1 MKTIGKKGKA
11 FWLLPLAAI
20 IALAALACSSAE
32 PEAPAAAPQQ
42 PATQQQPAPAA
53 PAPAAPAAQPTA
65 AAPAAPAAAEQTGQ
79 QGTLTVVLDNVGSP
93 LYRNEKATWPD
104 NMMNYYYGFQELLT
118 TWEANDEGTVSDAT
132 CEAPMLAL
140 SWEYDLP
147 DIDGDGEKGG
157 EGDFTDPDNQGTVT
171 VKLRQGVDFYVA
183 SGRHSEFTAEDA
195 AWSFNDA
202 GSNNPAAT
210 HSNAG
215 EAGDWFKLWEATDK
229 YTLKGHFRNYI
240 ADWLN
245 GGGAGIS
252 SMCGDAI
259 GVVSKT
265 LFDEIQDDIL
275 TTPHG
280 TGPFYV
286 QEWRPNERIEATSR
300 VDHWSSNPNFAYLNL
315 IQASEGATRSAM
327 LQSNRADISMVSI
340 QDVSN
345 LQNEGFK
352 FHEGLNQILGQFI
365 YMAGN
370 YWSYKDPQTGE
381 PVALRKGFTPDVD
394 HPWIGDP
401 RIECADADRTNTAE
415 LGAGCDAT
423 GFDYT
428 DADKFSYET
437 EHMLKAKAFR
447 EALIYAI
454 DRDLIGE
461 TIVSG
466 YGGAIYGTGHGGGIA
481 FHQLHPEYK
490 DRWRYDFDPSLAQ
503 QKLLESGVEEGF
515 EFEYFCPAG
524 NGTSLEVCQA
534 VVGMWEEHLGLKP
547 YIDSTA
553 YSSRRPTMVGREINV
568 IWQTSWG
575 PNSTHAKLDAG
586 GTIPVCCLWPIAS
599 AGGYNAGI
607 EDNNFYNDFDITRV
621 QEKGSPENLSTRE
634 EIMNRWWDIKT
645 GTGIVEVPTLIG
657 MNPETV
663 VSWDLKPWRL
673 TNSFDTV
680 VYQPPQ

>member
-1 MKTIGKKGKA
+1 MTQGKNGR
-11 FWLLPLAAI
+11 FLWLLPLAALVAFAA
-20 IALAALACSSAE
+20 IACGGAAPA
-32 PEAPAAAPQQ
+32 PEAPAQQ
-42 PATQQQPAPAA
+42 PAAQA
-53 PAPAAPAAQPTA
+53 PAPAAPAQTAPTA
-65 AAPAAPAAAEQTGQ
+65 APAPAQEAPAAASGEGA
-79 QGTLTVVLDNVGSP
+79 TLTVVLDNVGSP

-104 NMMNYYYGFQELLT
+104 NMMNYYYGFQELLV
-118 TWEANDEGTVSDAT
+118 TWEPNTAGDGGKGKVSDET

-147 DIDGDGEKGG
+147 PNFD
-157 EGDFTDPDNQGTVT
+157 DPENQGSVS
-171 VKLRQGVDFYVA
+171 VKLREGVDFYVA

-229 YTLKGHFRNYI
+229 YTLKGTFRNYI

-265 LFDEIQDDIL
+265 LYDEIGDEIL

-286 QEWRPNERIEATSR
+286 QEWRPNELIEATSR
-300 VDHWSSNPNFAYLNL
+300 VDHWNNNPNFAFLKL
-315 IQASEGATRSAM
+315 RQASEAAQRTAL
-327 LQSNRADISMVSI
+327 LQTGQADISMVSI
-340 QDVSN
+340 QDVAD

-352 FHEGLNQILGQFI
+352 FHDGLNQILGQFI

-370 YWSYKDPQTGE
+370 YWSYKDPQTGD
-381 PVALRKGFTPDVD
+381 PVELREGFYPDD
-394 HPWIGDP
+394 EHPWIGDP
-401 RIECADADRTNTAE
+401 RIECADADRSNPSGA
-415 LGAGCDAT
+415 LGSGCDAT
-423 GFDYT
+423 GFDYQDT
-428 DADKFSYET
+428 DKFSYET
-437 EHMLKAKAFR
+437 EHMMKAKAFR

-481 FHQLHPEYK
+481 FHQTHPEYK
-490 DRWRYDFDPSLAQ
+490 DKWAAQFDPTIAQ
-503 QKLLESGVEEGF
+503 QKLAESGVEPGF
-515 EFEYFCPAG
+515 EFEYYCPAG
-524 NGTSLEVCQA
+524 NGTSIEVCQA

-547 YIDSTA
+547 YIDNTA
-553 YSSRRPTMVGREINV
+553 YSSRRPTMVGRSIKSV
-568 IWQTSWG
+568 WQTSWG
-575 PNSTHAKLDAG
+575 PNSAQAKDPG

-607 EDNNFYNDFDITRV
+607 EDNNFYNDFDITRI
-621 QEKGSPENLSTRE
+621 QDKGSDENLSTRE
-634 EIMNRWWDIKT
+634 EIMDRWFDLKT

-657 MNPETV
+657 MNPDTV
-663 VSWDLKPWRL
+663 QNWDLKPWRL

>member
-1 MKTIGKKGKA
+1 MKAIGKKGR
-11 FWLLPLAAI
+11 FLWLLPLAAI
-20 IALAALACSSAE
+20 IAFAAIACSSAPAE
-32 PEAPAAAPQQ
+32 EAAPAPAQSQPAAA
-42 PATQQQPAPAA
+42 QPAPAA
-53 PAPAAPAAQPTA
+53 PTAAPAQ
-65 AAPAAPAAAEQTGQ
+65 AAPASSSAMTESTGQ
-79 QGTLTVVLDNVGSP
+79 EGTLTVVLDNVGSP

-104 NMMNYYYGFQELLT
+104 NMMNYYYGFQELLV
-118 TWEANDEGTVSDAT
+118 TWEPNTAGDGGAGKVSDET

-147 DIDGDGEKGG
+147 PNFD
-157 EGDFTDPDNQGTVT
+157 DPENQGTVT
-171 VKLRQGVDFYVA
+171 VKLREGVDFYVA
-183 SGRHSEFTAEDA
+183 DGRHSEFTAEDA

-259 GVVSKT
+259 GIVSKT
-265 LFDEIQDDIL
+265 LFDEIGEDIL

-280 TGPFYV
+280 TGPFFV

-300 VDHWSSNPNFAYLNL
+300 TDHWNNNPNFAFINL
-315 IQASEGATRSAM
+315 IQASESAQRTA
-327 LQSNRADISMVSI
+327 LLKTDRADISMVSI
-340 QDVSN
+340 QDVAD
-345 LQNEGFK
+345 LQNEGYK
-352 FHEGLNQILGQFI
+352 FHSGLNQILGQFI

-381 PVALRKGFTPDVD
+381 PVPLRKGFTPDVD

-401 RIECADADRTNTAE
+401 RIECADADRTNTSD

-423 GFDYT
+423 GFDYADT
-428 DADKFSYET
+428 DRFSYET

-447 EALIYAI
+447 EALILAI
-454 DRDLIGE
+454 DRDLIHE

-466 YGGAIYGTGHGGGIA
+466 YGEGKVFGTGHGGGIA

-490 DRWRYDFDPSLAQ
+490 DRWSVEFSPEAAQAKLA
-503 QKLLESGVEEGF
+503 ESGVEPGF

-524 NGTSLEVCQA
+524 NGTSIEVCQA
-534 VVGMWEEHLGLKP
+534 VVGMWEEHLGLEP
-547 YIDSTA
+547 YIDNTA
-553 YSSRRPTMVGREINV
+553 YSSRRPTMVGREINAV
-568 IWQTSWG
+568 WQTSWG
-575 PNSTHAKLDAG
+575 PNSAQAKDPG
-586 GTIPVCCLWPIAS
+586 GTIPVCCLWPIGS

-607 EDNNFYNDFDITRV
+607 EDNNFYNDFDITRI
-621 QEKGSPENLSTRE
+621 QEKGTPENLATRE
-634 EIMNRWWDIKT
+634 KIMDRWWDLKT

-663 VSWDLKPWRL
+663 GSWDLKPWRL

>member
-1 MKTIGKKGKA
+1 MIQGKKGRLL
-11 FWLLPLAAI
+11 WMLPLAAV
-20 IALAALACSSAE
+20 IAFAAFACGGA
-32 PEAPAAAPQQ
+32 PEETAAPAPAAQA
-42 PATQQQPAPAA
+42 PAPAA
-53 PAPAAPAAQPTA
+53 PAPAAPAPAAT
-65 AAPAAPAAAEQTGQ
+65 AAPAQEAPAAASGEGA
-79 QGTLTVVLDNVGSP
+79 TLTVVLDNVGSP

-104 NMMNYYYGFQELLT
+104 NMMNYYYGFQELLV
-118 TWEANDEGTVSDAT
+118 TWEPNTSGDGGKGKVSDET

-147 DIDGDGEKGG
+147 PNFD
-157 EGDFTDPDNQGTVT
+157 DPENQGTVT
-171 VKLRQGVDFYVA
+171 VKLREGVDFYVA
-183 SGRHSEFTAEDA
+183 EGVHSEFTAEDA

-259 GVVSKT
+259 GIVSKS
-265 LFDEIQDDIL
+265 LYDEIGDDIL

-280 TGPFYV
+280 TGPFFV
-286 QEWRPNERIEATSR
+286 QEWRPNELIEATSR
-300 VDHWSSNPNFAYLNL
+300 VDHWNNNPNFAFLKL
-315 IQASEGATRSAM
+315 RQASEAAQRTAL
-327 LQSNRADISMVSI
+327 LQTGQADISMVSI
-340 QDVSN
+340 QDVAD
-345 LQNEGFK
+345 LQSEGFK
-352 FHEGLNQILGQFI
+352 FHDGLNQILGQFI

-370 YWSYKDPQTGE
+370 YWSYKDPQTGDAVE
-381 PVALRKGFTPDVD
+381 LREGFYPDD
-394 HPWIGDP
+394 SHPWIGDP
-401 RIECADADRTNTAE
+401 RIECAGADRSNPSGA
-415 LGAGCDAT
+415 LGSGCDAT
-423 GFDYT
+423 GFDYADT
-428 DADKFSYET
+428 DKFSYET

-481 FHQLHPEYK
+481 FHQSHPEYK
-490 DRWRYDFDPSLAQ
+490 DKWAASFDPAMAQ
-503 QKLLESGVEEGF
+503 QKLAESGVEPGF
-515 EFEYFCPAG
+515 EFEYYCPAG
-524 NGTSLEVCQA
+524 NGTSIEVCQA

-547 YIDSTA
+547 YIDNTA
-553 YSSRRPTMVGREINV
+553 YSSRRPTMVGRSIKSV
-568 IWQTSWG
+568 WQTSWG
-575 PNSTHAKLDAG
+575 PNSAQAKDPG

-607 EDNNFYNDFDITRV
+607 EDNNFYNDFDITRI
-621 QEKGSPENLSTRE
+621 QDKGTEENLATRE
-634 EIMNRWWDIKT
+634 KIMDRWFDLKT

-657 MNPETV
+657 MNPDTV
-663 VSWDLKPWRL
+663 QDWDLKPWRL

-680 VYQPPQ
+680 VYTPQ

>member
-1 MKTIGKKGKA
+1 MMGGDMKKGKA
-11 FWLLPLAAI
+11 LRLLPMMAI
-20 IALAALACSSAE
+20 VALAALTMAAVACGG
-32 PEAPAAAPQQ
+32 APAEDAGTDTGSTAPTSAQSQ
-42 PATQQQPAPAA
+42 PAAQAT
-53 PAPAAPAAQPTA
+53 AAPAAQAQQPTA
-65 AAPAAPAAAEQTGQ
+65 EEGPS
-79 QGTLTVVLDNVGSP
+79 GTLTVVLDNVGSP

-104 NMMNYYYGFQELLT
+104 NMMNYYYGFQELLV
-118 TWEANDEGTVSDAT
+118 TWEPNADGTVSDAT
-132 CEAPMLAL
+132 CEAPMLAV

-147 DIDGDGEKGG
+147 DINGDGEKGG
-157 EGDFTDPDNQGTVT
+157 AGDFDDPEQQGTVT
-171 VKLRQGVDFYVA
+171 VNLRQGVDFYVA
-183 SGRHSEFTAEDA
+183 DGRHSEFTAEDA

-240 ADWLN
+240 SDWLN

-259 GVVSKT
+259 GVVSKA
-265 LFDEIQDDIL
+265 LYDEIGDDIL

-286 QEWRPNERIEATSR
+286 QEWSPNERIEATSR
-300 VDHWSSNPNFAYLNL
+300 VDHWNINPNFQFLTL
-315 IQASEGATRSAM
+315 IQASEAAQRTAL
-327 LQSNRADISMVSI
+327 LQTDRADISMVSI
-340 QDVSN
+340 QDVAS
-345 LQNEGFK
+345 LQNEGYK
-352 FHEGLNQILGQFI
+352 FHDGLNQILGQFM

-370 YWSYKDPQTGE
+370 YWSFKDPQTGE
-381 PVALRKGFTPDVD
+381 AVPLRDGFNPDVE

-401 RIECADADRTNTAE
+401 RIECADADRTNTS
-415 LGAGCDAT
+415 LGAGCDAV

-428 DADKFSYET
+428 DTDKFSYET
-437 EHMLKAKAFR
+437 ESMQNALAFR
-447 EALIYAI
+447 EALLYAI

-466 YGGAIYGTGHGGGIA
+466 YGGPVYGGGHPGVA
-481 FHQLHPEYK
+481 WHQTHPEWQ
-490 DRWRYDFDPSLAQ
+490 DRWSIPFDPEFAKQRLAD
-503 QKLLESGVEEGF
+503 SGVQAGF

-524 NGTSLEVCQA
+524 NGTSIEVCQA

-547 YIDSTA
+547 YIDNTA

-568 IWQTSWG
+568 VWQTSWG
-575 PNSTHAKLDAG
+575 PNSNHAKLDAG
-586 GTIPVCCLWPIAS
+586 GTLPVCCLWPIAS

-607 EDNNFYNDFDITRV
+607 EDNSYYNDFDMTRV
-621 QEKGSPENLSTRE
+621 QEKASSENLATRE
-634 EIMNRWWDIKT
+634 EMMDRWFSRKVA
-645 GTGIVEVPTLIG
+645 GGIVEVPTLIG
-657 MNPETV
+657 MNPDRVET
-663 VSWDLKPWRL
+663 WDLKPWRL

-680 VYQPPQ
+680 VLINN

>member
-1 MKTIGKKGKA
+1 MATGKKGR
-11 FWLLPLAAI
+11 FLWLLPLAAV
-20 IALAALACSSAE
+20 IAFAAIACGGA
-32 PEAPAAAPQQ
+32 PEEAAAPAPAQQ
-42 PATQQQPAPAA
+42 SAAPAAPAA
-53 PAPAAPAAQPTA
+53 PAPAAPTA
-65 AAPAAPAAAEQTGQ
+65 APAAAAPAPAAPAAAEG
-79 QGTLTVVLDNVGSP
+79 GTLTVVLDNVGSP

-104 NMMNYYYGFQELLT
+104 NMMNYYYGFQELLV
-118 TWEANDEGTVSDAT
+118 TWEANSDGTVSDAT

-147 DIDGDGEKGG
+147 DINGDGTKGG
-157 EGDFTDPDNQGTVT
+157 EGDFEDPENQGTVT
-171 VKLRQGVDFYVA
+171 VKLREGVDFYVA
-183 SGRHSEFTAEDA
+183 SGKHSEFTAEDA

-259 GVVSKT
+259 GIVSKS
-265 LFDEIQDDIL
+265 LFDEIGDEIL

-286 QEWRPNERIEATSR
+286 QQWRPNELIEATSR
-300 VDHWSSNPNFAYLNL
+300 IDHWANNPNFDELKL
-315 IQASEGATRSAM
+315 RQASEAAQRTAL
-327 LQSNRADISMVSI
+327 LQTGQADISMVSI
-340 QDVSN
+340 QDVAD
-345 LQNEGFK
+345 LQSEGYK
-352 FHEGLNQILGQFI
+352 FHDGLNQILGQFI

-381 PVALRKGFTPDVD
+381 PVELRKGFKPDVD

-401 RIECADADRTNTAE
+401 RIECADADRTNTSD
-415 LGAGCDAT
+415 LGAGCDAN

-466 YGGAIYGTGHGGGIA
+466 YGGAIYGTGHGGGVA

-490 DRWRYDFDPSLAQ
+490 DRWVYNFDPALAQ
-503 QKLLESGVEEGF
+503 QKLAESGVAPGF

-524 NGTSLEVCQA
+524 NGTSIEVCQA

-547 YIDSTA
+547 YIDNTA
-553 YSSRRPTMVGREINV
+553 YSSRRPTMVGREIDV

-575 PNSTHAKLDAG
+575 PNSNQAKLDAG

-607 EDNNFYNDFDITRV
+607 EDNNFYNDFDMTRV
-621 QEKGSPENLSTRE
+621 QEKGSPENLETRE
-634 EIMNRWWDIKT
+634 TIMNRWWDLKT

-657 MNPETV
+657 MNPDTV
-663 VSWDLKPWRL
+663 QSWDLKPWRL

>member
-1 MKTIGKKGKA
+1 MKTDGKKVKA
-11 FWLLPLAAI
+11 FWLLPIAAL
-20 IALAALACSSAE
+20 IAIAALACSSAA
-32 PEAPAAAPQQ
+32 PETPAAPAQQPAAQQPAAA
-42 PATQQQPAPAA
+42 ATAPAA
-53 PAPAAPAAQPTA
+53 PSGQTAQPTA
-65 AAPAAPAAAEQTGQ
+65 APAAAAPAAAAETGQ

-104 NMMNYYYGFQELLT
+104 NMMNYYYGFQELLV
-118 TWEANDEGTVSDAT
+118 TWEANDDGTVSDAT

-147 DIDGDGEKGG
+147 DNFD
-157 EGDFTDPDNQGTVT
+157 DPENQGSVT
-171 VKLRQGVDFYVA
+171 VKLREGVDFYVA
-183 SGRHSEFTAEDA
+183 DGVHSEFTATDA

-229 YTLKGHFRNYI
+229 YTLKGTFRNYI
-240 ADWLN
+240 SDWLN

-265 LFDEIQDDIL
+265 LFDEIGDDIL

-286 QEWRPNERIEATSR
+286 QEWRPNEEIQATSR
-300 VDHWSSNPNFAYLNL
+300 VDHWANNPNFAFLNL
-315 IQASEGATRSAM
+315 IQASEAAQRTAL
-327 LQSNRADISMVSI
+327 LQTGRADISMVSI
-340 QDVSN
+340 QDVAN
-345 LQNEGFK
+345 LREEGYQ
-352 FHEGLNQILGQFI
+352 FHDGLNQILGQFI

-370 YWSYKDPQTGE
+370 YWSYKDPQTGDDV
-381 PVALRKGFTPDVD
+381 PLRDGFKPDVN

-401 RIECADADRTNTAE
+401 RIECADADRTNTSE

-428 DADKFSYET
+428 DTARFSYET
-437 EHMLKAKAFR
+437 EHMQKAKAFR

-490 DRWRYDFDPSLAQ
+490 DRWVYEFDPELAQ
-503 QKLLESGVEEGF
+503 SKLAESGVQPGF

-524 NGTSLEVCQA
+524 NGTSIEVCQA
-534 VVGMWEEHLGLKP
+534 VVGMWEEHLGLEP
-547 YIDSTA
+547 YIDNTA
-553 YSSRRPTMVGREINV
+553 YSSRRPTMVGREIDV

-607 EDNNFYNDFDITRV
+607 EDNNFYNDFDITRI
-621 QEKGSPENLSTRE
+621 QEKGSAENLATRE
-634 EIMNRWWDIKT
+634 EIMNRWWDLKT

-657 MNPETV
+657 MNPDTV
-663 VSWDLKPWRL
+663 GSWDLKPWRL

-680 VYQPPQ
+680 MYQPPQ

>member
-1 MKTIGKKGKA
+1 MKSNGKRVKA

-20 IALAALACSSAE
+20 VAIAALACSSAA
-32 PEAPAAAPQQ
+32 PETPAAPAQQPAAQQPAAAATAPAAPAGQTAQ
-42 PATQQQPAPAA
+42 PTAAPAA
-53 PAPAAPAAQPTA
+53 PAPAA
-65 AAPAAPAAAEQTGQ
+65 AAETEQ

-104 NMMNYYYGFQELLT
+104 NMMNYYYGFQELLV
-118 TWEANDEGTVSDAT
+118 TWEANDDGTVSDAT

-147 DIDGDGEKGG
+147 PNFD
-157 EGDFTDPDNQGTVT
+157 DPENQGSVT
-171 VKLRQGVDFYVA
+171 VKLREGVDFYVA
-183 SGRHSEFTAEDA
+183 DGVHSEFTAEDA

-229 YTLKGHFRNYI
+229 YTLKGTFRNYI

-265 LFDEIQDDIL
+265 LFDEIGDDIL

-286 QEWRPNERIEATSR
+286 QEWRPNEEIQATSR
-300 VDHWSSNPNFAYLNL
+300 VDHWDNNPNFAFLNL
-315 IQASEGATRSAM
+315 IQASEAAQRTAL
-327 LQSNRADISMVSI
+327 LQTGRADISMVSI
-340 QDVSN
+340 QDVAN
-345 LQNEGFK
+345 LRQDGYQ
-352 FHEGLNQILGQFI
+352 FHSGLNQILGQFI

-370 YWSYKDPQTGE
+370 YWSYKDPQTGD
-381 PVALRKGFTPDVD
+381 PVPLRDGFKPDVD

-401 RIECADADRTNTAE
+401 RVECADADRTNTSD
-415 LGAGCDAT
+415 LGAGCDAI

-428 DADKFSYET
+428 DTDRFSYDT
-437 EHMLKAKAFR
+437 ESMQKAKAFR

-490 DRWRYDFDPSLAQ
+490 DRWHYDFDPDLARA
-503 QKLLESGVEEGF
+503 KLATSGVQPGF

-524 NGTSLEVCQA
+524 NGTSIEVCQA
-534 VVGMWEEHLGLKP
+534 VVGMWEEHLGLAP
-547 YIDSTA
+547 YIDNTA
-553 YSSRRPTMVGREINV
+553 YSSRRPTMVGREIDV

-607 EDNNFYNDFDITRV
+607 EDNNFYNDFDITRI
-621 QEKGSPENLSTRE
+621 QEKGSPENLATRE
-634 EIMNRWWDIKT
+634 EIMNRWWDLKT

-657 MNPETV
+657 MNPDTV
-663 VSWDLKPWRL
+663 AEWDLKPWRL

>member
-32 PEAPAAAPQQ
+32 PEAPAAAQQQ

-53 PAPAAPAAQPTA
+53 PAPAAPAAQPTV
-65 AAPAAPAAAEQTGQ
+65 AAPAVPATTEQTGQ

-104 NMMNYYYGFQELLT
+104 NMMNYYYGFQELLA
-118 TWEANDEGTVSDAT
+118 TWEPNTDGSVSDAS

-147 DIDGDGEKGG
+147 DLNNDGEKGG
-157 EGDFTDPDNQGTVT
+157 EGDFEDPDNQGTVT
-171 VKLRQGVDFYVA
+171 VNLRQGVDFYIA

-202 GSNNPAAT
+202 GSNNPKAT

-265 LFDEIQDDIL
+265 LFDEIGDDIL

-286 QEWRPNERIEATSR
+286 QEWRPNELISATSR
-300 VDHWSSNPNFAYLNL
+300 IDHWNNSPNFAFLKL
-315 IQASEGATRSAM
+315 RQASEAATRTAL
-327 LQSNRADISMVSI
+327 LQTKEADISMVSI
-340 QDVSN
+340 QDVAN
-345 LQNEGFK
+345 LRSDGFK
-352 FHEGLNQILGQFI
+352 FHDGLNQILGQFI
-365 YMAGN
+365 YFAGN
-370 YWSYKDPQTGE
+370 YWAYKDVQTDE
-381 PVALRKGFTPDVD
+381 PVPLRDGFTPDMN

-401 RIECADADRTNTAE
+401 RVECEGTDRSNTA
-415 LGAGCDAT
+415 LGAGCDAI
-423 GFDYT
+423 GFDYRDT
-428 DADKFSYET
+428 DKFSYET
-437 EHMLKAKAFR
+437 ESMQKALAFR
-447 EALIYAI
+447 EALLYAI

-466 YGGAIYGTGHGGGIA
+466 YGQAVYGGGHPGVA
-481 FHQLHPEYK
+481 FHQTHPEWK
-490 DRWRYDFDPSLAQ
+490 DKWAIEFDPDYARQRLAD
-503 QKLLESGVEEGF
+503 SGVEEGF
-515 EFEYFCPAG
+515 EFEYYCPAG
-524 NGTSLEVCQA
+524 NGTSIEVCQA
-534 VVGMWEEHLGLKP
+534 VVGMWEAELGLSP
-547 YIDSTA
+547 SIENTA

-568 IWQTSWG
+568 VWQTSWG
-575 PNSTHAKLDAG
+575 PNSNHAKLDAG
-586 GTIPVCCLWPIAS
+586 GALPVCCLWPIAS

-607 EDNNFYNDFDITRV
+607 EDNAYYHDFRNTSV
-621 QEKGSPENLSTRE
+621 QDKASDENLMTRE
-634 EIMNRWWDIKT
+634 QLTDRWFERKLA
-645 GTGIVEVPTLIG
+645 GGIVEVPTLIG
-657 MNPETV
+657 MNPDTV
-663 VSWDLKPWRL
+663 QSWDLKPWRL

-680 VYQPPQ
+680 VYTAPQ

>member
-1 MKTIGKKGKA
+1 MKKGRIL
-11 FWLLPLAAI
+11 WLVPLAVI
-20 IALAALACSSAE
+20 IAFAAFACGGAPE
-32 PEAPAAAPQQ
+32 EAPAVPQPDAPAPATTTAPAAPGPAATAVPAQEAPAAASGEG
-42 PATQQQPAPAA
+42 A
-53 PAPAAPAAQPTA
+53 
-65 AAPAAPAAAEQTGQ
+65 
-79 QGTLTVVLDNVGSP
+79 TLTVVLDNVGSP

-104 NMMNYYYGFQELLT
+104 NMMNYYYGFQELLV
-118 TWEANDEGTVSDAT
+118 TWEPNTSGDGGKGKVSDET

-147 DIDGDGEKGG
+147 PNFD
-157 EGDFTDPDNQGTVT
+157 DPDNQGTVS

-183 SGRHSEFTAEDA
+183 DGRHSEFTAEDA

-259 GVVSKT
+259 GIVSKT
-265 LFDEIQDDIL
+265 LYDEIGDEIL

-286 QEWRPNERIEATSR
+286 QQWRPNELIEATSR
-300 VDHWSSNPNFAYLNL
+300 VDHWNHNPNFAFLKL
-315 IQASEGATRSAM
+315 RQASEAAQRTAL
-327 LQSNRADISMVSI
+327 LQTGQTDISMVSI
-340 QDVSN
+340 QDVAD

-352 FHEGLNQILGQFI
+352 FHDGLNQILGQFI

-370 YWSYKDPQTGE
+370 YWSFKDPQTGD
-381 PVALRKGFTPDVD
+381 PVPLREGFTPDVD

-401 RIECADADRTNTAE
+401 RIECADADRTNTSE

-423 GFDYT
+423 GFDYKDT
-428 DADKFSYET
+428 DKFSYET

-481 FHQLHPEYK
+481 FHQSHPEYK
-490 DRWRYDFDPSLAQ
+490 ERWRYDFDPALAQ
-503 QKLLESGVEEGF
+503 QKLAESGVEPGF
-515 EFEYFCPAG
+515 EFEYYCPAG
-524 NGTSLEVCQA
+524 NGTSIEVCQA

-547 YIDSTA
+547 YIDNTA
-553 YSSRRPTMVGREINV
+553 YSSRRPTMVGRQINS

-575 PNSTHAKLDAG
+575 PNSAQAKDPG
-586 GTIPVCCLWPIAS
+586 GAIPVCCLWPIAS

-621 QEKGSPENLSTRE
+621 QEKGTPDNLATRE

-657 MNPETV
+657 MNPDTV
-663 VSWDLKPWRL
+663 QEWDLKPWRL